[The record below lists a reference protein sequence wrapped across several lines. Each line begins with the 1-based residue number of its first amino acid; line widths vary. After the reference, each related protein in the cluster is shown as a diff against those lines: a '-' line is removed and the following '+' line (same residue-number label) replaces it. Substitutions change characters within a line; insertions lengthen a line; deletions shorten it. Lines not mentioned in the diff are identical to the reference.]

1 MSEELRAALGKI
13 ASGCTVNSTDA
24 ANETVKWM
32 QGIAS
37 AALRASTDAAA
48 VGDWIGPVPCD
59 GSKPDWLP
67 DDALCMI
74 AYNPRESQNA
84 MTWEF
89 AEKRAKPV
97 RDRDWDGVTAFC
109 FKLVAHPPADAA
121 AVAGE
126 GKWPATCDGIEQDAF
141 EAWAKGER
149 FVMDTHPIHWLFLNS
164 ETNAARKGWKAGLVH
179 AAERCAALSHPAPT
193 TRADPAQAIAIGRK
207 LDAEDGGYPAPA
219 EPVGLREDQRRRRET
234 LIERIGTFA
243 DGLSAKPLPGV
254 QGDVAYDLLRQ
265 AAAQISSDNLALSTL
280 TRTDEASAEGE
291 GRS

>member
-1 MSEELRAALGKI
+1 MSEKFRAALEPTWQDRDRANAIREAIHDGNWGLS
-13 ASGCTVNSTDA
+13 ADA
-24 ANETVKWM
+24 QDWRSDHPLL
-32 QGIAS
+32 QHL

-109 FKLVAHPPADAA
+109 FKLVAHQPADAA

-126 GKWPATCDGIEQDAF
+126 VE
-141 EAWAKGER
+141 EAIRADER
-149 FVMDTHPIHWLFLNS
+149 
-164 ETNAARKGWKAGLVH
+164 
-179 AAERCAALSHPAPT
+179 ERCAKLVERLAADEYQRDLAADIRTLSLT
-193 TRADPAQAIAIGRK
+193 TADTIGSHYGNGGRF
-207 LDAEDGGYPAPA
+207 DAGSG
-219 EPVGLREDQRRRRET
+219 GLREAERRGEQRA
-234 LIERIGTFA
+234 IARIVNTARAIGFQA
-243 DGLSAKPLPGV
+243 GV
-254 QGDVAYDLLRQ
+254 GGA
-265 AAAQISSDNLALSTL
+265 
-280 TRTDEASAEGE
+280 
-291 GRS
+291 